1 MGVVSTEEVI
11 KRKGPPV
18 LTYEER
24 VGIAR
29 ACKWVDEVYDNAPY
43 DPSIELLDK
52 LNCSHVAHGDDLI
65 LLPDGTDS
73 YQMFRD
79 VNRFLTFKRT
89 EGISTT
95 DIVGRL
101 LLLTKTEPNP
111 AMQRIRKMSGDGAHV
126 IASKIDEINE
136 NNGHDTPTI

>member
-1 MGVVSTEEVI
+1 
-11 KRKGPPV
+11 
-18 LTYEER
+18 
-24 VGIAR
+24 
-29 ACKWVDEVYDNAPY
+29 
-43 DPSIELLDK
+43 
-52 LNCSHVAHGDDLI
+52 
-65 LLPDGTDS
+65 
-73 YQMFRD
+73 MFRD

-136 NNGHDTPTI
+136 NNGHDTPTIQATQDNEVDEKTAHKVKLLNTTKRIRQFSHGLKEPLPNEKIVYIDGSYDMIHIGHISTL